1 MRLLPKH
8 PKTKTPQHQKKLIMK
23 KTTIITLIVL
33 AGCVNVCSTVLFYQ
47 EVGKLLRT
55 QLLNKTLPVNPF
67 SLTIHNPPTFNG
79 LVEKV
84 THTLDHLMEVTQT
97 PKIVKPCSKRI

>member
-1 MRLLPKH
+1 MQFIPKYY
-8 PKTKTPQHQKKLIMK
+8 KTKTPQHQKELIMK

-47 EVGKLLRT
+47 EVGKILRT
-55 QLLNKTLPVNPF
+55 QLLNKKISVNP
-67 SLTIHNPPTFNG
+67 
-79 LVEKV
+79 
-84 THTLDHLMEVTQT
+84 THTLDHLMDITQT